1 MLYICVG
8 YVYVDTYLLMYTG
21 APAYFIYASCRLK
34 SGVVNRLTR
43 HCFVCISYFYN
54 RITVSLFVLDASVIL
69 QDLNMEDTDIFF
81 VIVTKIDS
89 QGGYISHSQTWY
101 FKFCT
106 FIDCLYGDCN
116 CNYWSGGTPMIVAV
130 TIGVV
135 LLPRL

>member
-1 MLYICVG
+1 MCWLCICRHILA
-8 YVYVDTYLLMYTG
+8 DLTG

-81 VIVTKIDS
+81 GIVTKMDS
-89 QGGYISHSQTWY
+89 QGGYISHRD
-101 FKFCT
+101 FNKLDILNF
-106 FIDCLYGDCN
+106 
-116 CNYWSGGTPMIVAV
+116 
-130 TIGVV
+130 V
-135 LLPRL
+135 LL